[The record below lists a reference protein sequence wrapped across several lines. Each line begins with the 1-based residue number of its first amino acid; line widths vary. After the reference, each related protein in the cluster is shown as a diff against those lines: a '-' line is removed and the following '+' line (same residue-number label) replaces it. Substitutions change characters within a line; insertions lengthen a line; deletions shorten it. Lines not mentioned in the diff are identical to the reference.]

1 VIDGRDIL
9 RVDIGIGSEGRRGH
23 RVSAQAGRNLR
34 AVPDGRSAVGTGDC
48 TMSVS
53 LRAFLAVGLTLLV
66 GSATLACAQGD
77 LPRRPSGLITS
88 QDSGTTTQGSL
99 LEQTRPWKGH
109 YFASNTPYAPQQS
122 LDTYEPP
129 PAGYA
134 PVFTQLVARHGSRA
148 LTSGHDIDY
157 IKQVIAHARAAD
169 ALTDLGRQLEP
180 QVVSLEKA
188 NVQLGYGNLSGRG
201 VKEHQELAARLLARL
216 PEFFTS
222 GVQAGRRIRVLTSG
236 KDRAVDSG
244 NNFVA
249 SLKAHMPALDPLV
262 DPPVVNTDL
271 LYFHKAPQNADYQEW
286 LAHDPTLAAKIDAIY
301 YGAQSRL
308 QARRVLERLFTTSF
322 VDTLAAGGLLVVHP
336 DTGAP
341 VPFNEVDAVGSL
353 YSLYQ
358 VAPGLSEEGT
368 WAFDRFISP
377 WAALWFGYL
386 KDAQDFY
393 GKGPSFAGLTITFRM
408 AQVLQDDFFNAVE
421 AIRRGESTLL
431 ADLRFTHAEIVI
443 PLAALM
449 QLPYS
454 DRQAPADETYT
465 HSNNPWRGDV
475 VTPYA
480 VNIQW
485 DVYANSTGDYLVKML
500 YNERET
506 PFKAACAS
514 IRDGSRYYRY
524 DELKRCYGYN

>member
-1 VIDGRDIL
+1 MRDPL
-9 RVDIGIGSEGRRGH
+9 RI
-23 RVSAQAGRNLR
+23 
-34 AVPDGRSAVGTGDC
+34 
-48 TMSVS
+48 
-53 LRAFLAVGLTLLV
+53 FLTVGLTLLV
-66 GSATLACAQGD
+66 GGAALARAQGD
-77 LPRRPSGLITS
+77 LPRRSSGLTTS
-88 QDSGTTTQGSL
+88 QGSGATTHGPLLKEAHPEQG
-99 LEQTRPWKGH
+99 H
-109 YFASNTPYAPQQS
+109 FASNTPYAPQQS
-122 LDTYEPP
+122 LGTYEPP

-148 LTSGHDIDY
+148 LTSRHDIDY
-157 IKQVIAHARAAD
+157 IKQLIAHARAAN
-169 ALTDLGRQLEP
+169 ALTELGRQLEP
-180 QVVSLEKA
+180 QVVSFEQA

-201 VKEHQELAARLLARL
+201 VKEHQDLAARLLARL

-222 GVQAGRRIRVLTSG
+222 GAQAGHRIHVLTSG

-249 SLKAHMPALDPLV
+249 SLKAHMPALAPLV

-271 LYFHKAPQNADYQEW
+271 LYFHKAPQNADYQEEW
-286 LAHDPTLAAKIDAIY
+286 LAHDPTLAAKIGAIF
-301 YGAQSRL
+301 YGARSRR
-308 QARRVLERLFTTSF
+308 QARLVLERLFTANF
-322 VDTLAAGGLLVVHP
+322 VDTLAAGRLLFVHP
-336 DTGAP
+336 DTGDP
-341 VPFNEVDAVGSL
+341 VTFNEVDAVASL

-377 WAALWFGYL
+377 WDALWFGYL

-393 GKGPSFAGLTITFRM
+393 RKGPSFAGLTITFKM

-421 AIRRGESTLL
+421 AIRRNHSTLL
-431 ADLRFTHAEIVI
+431 AELRFAHAEIVI

-449 QLPYS
+449 KLPHS
-454 DRQAPADETYT
+454 DRQVPVEETYT
-465 HSNNPWRGDV
+465 YSNNPWSGAV

-485 DVYANSTGDYLVKML
+485 DVYTNSAGDYLIKML

-514 IRDGSRYYRY
+514 IRDGSRYYRF
-524 DELKRCYGYN
+524 DELKRCYGYE